1 MCSSDLQAAA
11 QAQAYARR
19 GGDLAAFAGV
29 AKCLVVRKQ
38 SDAHHYKYSTA
49 VFEDLTL
56 VSPEWRPQLLATSVY
71 YLRGL
76 SVPDD
81 QPLQA
86 LRDLG

>member
-1 MCSSDLQAAA
+1 M
-11 QAQAYARR
+11 
-19 GGDLAAFAGV
+19 
-29 AKCLVVRKQ
+29 VRKQ

-49 VFEDLTL
+49 VFEDLAL
-56 VSPEWRPQLLATSVY
+56 VSPEWRPHLLATSVY